1 MLEARAWEPIRH
13 GRHAHQIVEV
23 TGRLTAGVG
32 VGLIVAAPIV
42 GATADLPC
50 DREACELHTTLDLG
64 IAGIVVTAAGL
75 VTTSVGVALPCPAVR
90 KDWALVATPSGIV
103 LVARF

>member
-23 TGRLTAGVG
+23 AGRATAGVG
-32 VGLIVAAPIV
+32 VGLIIAAPIV

-50 DREACELHTTLDLG
+50 DREACELQTTLDLG
-64 IAGIVVTAAGL
+64 IAGIIVTAVGL
-75 VTTSVGVALPCPAVR
+75 VTTSVGVAIPCPAVK
-90 KDWALVATPSGIV
+90 KDWALVATPRGVALS
-103 LVARF
+103 ARF